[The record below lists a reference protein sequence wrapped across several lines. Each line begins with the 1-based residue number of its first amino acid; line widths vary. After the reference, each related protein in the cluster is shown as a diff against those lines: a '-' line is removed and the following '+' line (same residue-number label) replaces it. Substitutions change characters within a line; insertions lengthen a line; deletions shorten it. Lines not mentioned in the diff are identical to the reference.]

1 MICPS
6 CGKTILDSSKFCP
19 FCGYKTIIPE
29 EVPQPESAPAPEAAP
44 APEQP
49 QYGQYQQPE
58 QPQYGQ
64 YQQPYQPY
72 GQYYTQPEPAPE
84 TTKPR
89 SAYQAA
95 LLHILLGV
103 FGLGYYYRGMKEKAK
118 TCIILFIV
126 GLATSWIFGIGGI
139 VILVCEILNVIEGI
153 KLFKGDY
160 PTDAYG
166 RTLYQEF

>member
-19 FCGYKTIIPE
+19 FCGYKTVVSE
-29 EVPQPESAPAPEAAP
+29 ESPQPD
-44 APEQP
+44 QP
-49 QYGQYQQPE
+49 QYQQPE

-64 YQQPYQPY
+64 YQQPPYQPY
-72 GQYYTQPEPAPE
+72 GPYYAQPEVAPE
-84 TTKPR
+84 TTKNR

-95 LLHILLGV
+95 LLHIVFGV
-103 FGLGYYYRGMKEKAK
+103 FGLGYYYRGMKDKAK
-118 TCIILFIV
+118 TSLILLVV
-126 GLATSWIFGIGGI
+126 GLATSLIFGIGSI
-139 VILVCEILNVIEGI
+139 VILVCEILNVIEGV
-153 KLFKGDY
+153 KLFRGDY

>member
-19 FCGYKTIIPE
+19 FCGYKAVIPE
-29 EVPQPESAPAPEAAP
+29 DVPQPEAAP
-44 APEQP
+44 QPEQP
-49 QYGQYQQPE
+49 QYSQYQQPE

-64 YQQPYQPY
+64 YQQQAYQPY
-72 GQYYTQPEPAPE
+72 GPYYAQPEVAPE
-84 TTKPR
+84 TNKPR

-95 LLHILLGV
+95 LLHIIFGV
-103 FGLGYYYRGMKEKAK
+103 LGLGYYYRGMKDKAK
-118 TCIILFIV
+118 TSIILFIV

-139 VILVCEILNVIEGI
+139 VILVCEILNVIEGV